1 MVGGA
6 AMILVAGLGNPGKEY
21 AATRHN
27 VGFMIVDLLAE
38 ELGVKVEKIK
48 FKSLIGEGFVG
59 NEKVILVKPQTYMNL
74 SGEAVLDIAGFYK
87 IPPERVIVIV
97 DDMDLPVG
105 RVRLRT
111 KGGSGGHNG
120 LKSIIYQLQTEE
132 FPRLRI
138 GIGKPAPERQ
148 TVGYVLGK
156 FSDEEKEIMLEALKK
171 SVRAVI
177 EIIESGAERAMN
189 KVNTPD

>member
-1 MVGGA
+1 MF
-6 AMILVAGLGNPGKEY
+6 LVVGLGNPGKEY

-27 VGFMIVDLLAE
+27 VGFMVVDQLAE
-38 ELGVKVEKIK
+38 EIGIKVEKNK
-48 FKSLIGEGFVG
+48 FKALVGEGFVG
-59 NEKVILVKPQTYMNL
+59 TEKVILAKPQTYMNL

-87 IPPERVIVIV
+87 IPAEKVIVIL

-105 RVRLRT
+105 KVRLRM

-120 LKSIIYQLQTEE
+120 LKSIIYQLQTED
-132 FPRLRI
+132 FARLRI

-156 FSDEEKEIMLEALKK
+156 FGDEEREAMTEALSKTAKAVLEIM
-171 SVRAVI
+171 
-177 EIIESGAERAMN
+177 ESGVERAMN
-189 KVNTPD
+189 KVNIPE

>member
-1 MVGGA
+1 
-6 AMILVAGLGNPGKEY
+6 MILVAGLGNPGKEY